1 MIEPP
6 VQLNEAIARLLAALS
21 ESEIELSEEDQILSR
36 FVFSCYRWSAAQD
49 WQNDGSV
56 SFIVERDVADQKL
69 NFSCIDSS
77 GLIKEALSNYESSV
91 CFSGTLSPLE
101 LYRDLHG
108 GEPNLIERS
117 PNPFESNQLGI
128 LLIKDISTYYKDRT

>member
-1 MIEPP
+1 MYSVELSFIDLVEATADAPSLLLPHLDLVRKQLAAVFDANEIVIEPP

-21 ESEIELSEEDQILSR
+21 ESEIELSEEDQSLSR

-49 WQNDGSV
+49 WQNDGSF
-56 SFIVERDVADQKL
+56 SYIVERDRADQKL

-91 CFSGTLSPLE
+91 CFSGTL
-101 LYRDLHG
+101 
-108 GEPNLIERS
+108 
-117 PNPFESNQLGI
+117 
-128 LLIKDISTYYKDRT
+128 